1 MAKRK
6 IRDVEGIGPVA
17 AGKLAEAGIK
27 DTEAFLSAAGNK
39 AGRKKL
45 AELTSLR
52 EPQILTWVNM
62 CDLFRINGV
71 AGQYAELLVAAGVD
85 TVKELATRRAD
96 NLSAKMAEV
105 NQTKKLTRQVPAERQ
120 VAKWISEAKALPPV
134 VSH

>member
-1 MAKRK
+1 MAKRR

-17 AGKLAEAGIK
+17 ADKLAGAGIK
-27 DTEAFLSAAGNK
+27 DTDAFLSMAGTK

-45 AELTSLR
+45 AELTGLR
-52 EPQILTWVNM
+52 EPQILTWANM
-62 CDLFRINGV
+62 CDLFRIKGV

-105 NQTKKLTRQVPAERQ
+105 NQSKKLTRQVPAQGQ
-120 VAKWISEAKALPPV
+120 VAKWISEAQELPAAV
-134 VSH
+134 TH